1 MSTATLTDADRA
13 RWTLRHADD
22 CLVLAQRLGAQV
34 SRGPDLEEDIAVA
47 NLSIDLLGQARAL
60 LTHVGNLE
68 GAGRSEDDLA
78 MGREERAFTNLLLV
92 EQPDVDFAHTVVRQ
106 FLFDAY
112 QVPFYEALAH
122 SRDETLAGIAQK
134 GLKEAR
140 YHLSHSSGWVVRLG
154 DGTGESR
161 DRTAEAVAVLF
172 RFTDEP
178 FEADD
183 LDRAMADAGL
193 GVDPSTLRAAWEATV
208 ERVLTEATLAIPDD
222 AGSRSGGRTGF
233 HTEQL
238 GHLLAELQYLH
249 RAHPGAT
256 W

>member
-1 MSTATLTDADRA
+1 MTTATVTDADRA
-13 RWTLRHADD
+13 RWVLRHGDD
-22 CLVLAQRLGAQV
+22 CLVLAQQLGAQV
-34 SRGPDLEEDIAVA
+34 SRGPDLEEDIAIA
-47 NLSIDLLGQARAL
+47 NLGIDFLGQARAL
-60 LTHVGNLE
+60 LTHAGALE
-68 GAGRSEDDLA
+68 GEGRDEDDLA
-78 MGREERAFTNLLLV
+78 MGREEREFTNLLLV

-112 QVPFYEALAH
+112 QAPLYEALSA
-122 SRDETLAGIAQK
+122 STDEVLGGIAQK

-140 YHLSHSSGWVVRLG
+140 YHLSHSAGWVVRLG
-154 DGTGESR
+154 DGTPESH
-161 DRTAEAVAVLF
+161 DRTAAALEVLW

-183 LDRAMADAGL
+183 LDRTMADAGL
-193 GVDPSTLRAAWEATV
+193 GVDPSTLRPAWETTV
-208 ERVLTEATLAIPDD
+208 ERVITEATLEIPTD

-238 GHLLAELQYLH
+238 GHILPDLQYLH
-249 RAHPGAT
+249 RAHPGAS

>member
-1 MSTATLTDADRA
+1 MSTVTVTDADRA
-13 RWTLRHADD
+13 RWVLRHGDD

-34 SRGPDLEEDIAVA
+34 SRGPDLEEDIAIA

-60 LTHVGNLE
+60 LTLAGSLE
-68 GAGRSEDDLA
+68 GQGRSEDDLA

-92 EQPDVDFAHTVVRQ
+92 ELPDVDFAHTVVRQ

-112 QVPFYEALAH
+112 QVPLYEALSG

-134 GLKEAR
+134 GVKEAR

-154 DGTGESR
+154 DGTGESHA
-161 DRTAEAVAVLF
+161 RTAAALQVLV
-172 RFTDEP
+172 RFTDEL
-178 FEADD
+178 FEPDD
-183 LDRAMADAGL
+183 LDLAMAAAGF
-193 GVDPSTLRAAWEATV
+193 GVDPSSLRPAWEATV
-208 ERVLTEATLAIPDD
+208 GRVLADATLEVPAD

-233 HTEQL
+233 HTEHL

-249 RAHPGAT
+249 RTHPGAA

>member
-1 MSTATLTDADRA
+1 VSTTTLTDADRA
-13 RWTLRHADD
+13 RWVLRHGDD

-34 SRGPDLEEDIAVA
+34 SRGPDLEEDIAIA
-47 NLSIDLLGQARAL
+47 NVSIDLLGQARAL
-60 LTHVGNLE
+60 LTHAGSLE
-68 GAGRSEDDLA
+68 GDGRTEDDLA

-92 EQPDVDFAHTVVRQ
+92 EQPDTDFAHTIVRQ

-112 QVPFYEALAH
+112 QVPFYEALSG

-140 YHLSHSSGWVVRLG
+140 YHLSHSGGWLVRLG
-154 DGTGESR
+154 DGTTESH
-161 DRTAEAVAVLF
+161 DRTVEALGILF
-172 RFTDEP
+172 RFTDEL

-193 GVDPSTLRAAWEATV
+193 GVDPEALRPAWESTV
-208 ERVLTEATLAIPDD
+208 ERVLTDATLELPTD
-222 AGSRSGGRTGF
+222 AGTRSGGRSGF
-233 HTEQL
+233 HTEHL
-238 GHLLAELQYLH
+238 GHLLTDLQYLH
-249 RAHPGAT
+249 RAHPGAA

>member
-13 RWTLRHADD
+13 RWVMRHGDD

-60 LTHVGNLE
+60 LTHAGVLE

-92 EQPDVDFAHTVVRQ
+92 EQPDPDFAHTIVRQ

-112 QVPFYEALAH
+112 QVPLYEAL
-122 SRDETLAGIAQK
+122 SGVRDETLAGIAQK

-140 YHLSHSSGWVVRLG
+140 YHLSHSRGLLVRLG
-154 DGTGESR
+154 DGTGESHE
-161 DRTAEAVAVLF
+161 RTADALAVLF
-172 RFTDEP
+172 RFTDEL
-178 FEADD
+178 FETDD

-193 GVDPSTLRAAWEATV
+193 GVEPAGLRPAWASTV
-208 ERVLTEATLAIPDD
+208 EQALTEATLDVPDD
-222 AGSRSGGRTGF
+222 AGTRSGGRTGV
-233 HTEQL
+233 HTEHL
-238 GHLLAELQYLH
+238 GHLLADLQYLH
-249 RAHPGAT
+249 RAHPGAS